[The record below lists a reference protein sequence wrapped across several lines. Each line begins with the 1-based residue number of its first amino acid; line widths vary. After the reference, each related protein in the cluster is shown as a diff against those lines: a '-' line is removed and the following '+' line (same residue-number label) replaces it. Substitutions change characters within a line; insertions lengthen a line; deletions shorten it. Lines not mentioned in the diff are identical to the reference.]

1 MITEKQ
7 ELDICNCKRD
17 PDDFIYDLMKL
28 AEESS
33 ELSTAILQ
41 FLNKPHKR
49 KELDE
54 KIIEEIGDVL
64 LRIAFLR
71 KSWDLGDF
79 NDRVVKR
86 VNHKINK
93 ICK

>member
-1 MITEKQ
+1 MITQKQ
-7 ELDICNCKRD
+7 DNQICDCVRN

-28 AEESS
+28 AEESN
-33 ELSTAILQ
+33 ELSAVIMQ

-49 KELDE
+49 QDLEQKLID
-54 KIIEEIGDVL
+54 EIGDVM

-71 KSWDLGDF
+71 NNWDLGEF
-79 NDRVVKR
+79 NKR
-86 VNHKINK
+86 VNSRISDKIGK

>member
-1 MITEKQ
+1 MITKKQ
-7 ELDICNCKRD
+7 ELEICECDRN

-28 AEESS
+28 AEESN
-33 ELSTAILQ
+33 ELSAIIMK

-49 KELDE
+49 QALEQELID
-54 KIIEEIGDVL
+54 EIGDVL

-71 KSWDLGDF
+71 KNWDLGDF
-79 NDRVVKR
+79 NDRVVGR
-86 VNHKINK
+86 VGNKINK